1 MDNTPLGRAYLE
13 TLSMTDLVRL
23 ADDYGID
30 IPEGL
35 NRRFIIGELLE
46 ASLDE
51 SADRVDTGA
60 LVETEFVAAPD
71 ALPETYNENQVTV
84 LLRDPGWI
92 FVCWDF
98 QTNLVAALAGNTH
111 FDSLFLRV
119 NFLSGTKPAQTTDF
133 FDVDVGLADRKWYIH
148 LSGHAPSCRVD
159 LYCRYQQEREELI
172 ARSSE
177 LPLPVPVLGE
187 TALPG
192 KRRLPPLVELSGIAE
207 LRKYHFKNHRQSF
220 D

>member
-46 ASLDE
+46 VSSDE
-51 SADRVDTGA
+51 SADRADTGA
-60 LVETEFVAAPD
+60 LVETEFVVSPD
-71 ALPETYNENQVTV
+71 ALPETYNENQITV

-98 QTNLVAALAGNTH
+98 QTNLIAALTGNTH
-111 FDSLFLRV
+111 FESLFLRV

-177 LPLPVPVLGE
+177 LPLSVPVLGE
-187 TALPG
+187 TASQG

-207 LRKYHFKNHRQSF
+207 LRKNHFKNHRQSF